1 MQTFN
6 GKPATEA
13 QLVAGITDRQLSSV
27 YICTLARLIR
37 KDWGAKMFYGAKPYA
52 NAMLEIEHV
61 NDRFGNE
68 NAKDVVIYFLS
79 NAGTWR
85 GEVAKAVKAELKRRC
100 GLSK

>member
-1 MQTFN
+1 
-6 GKPATEA
+6 
-13 QLVAGITDRQLSSV
+13 
-27 YICTLARLIR
+27 
-37 KDWGAKMFYGAKPYA
+37 MFYGAKPYA